1 MQPTSFGRSGS
12 LAAAALVLSLAAGA
26 TAEARSGAGDEN
38 SEEVAAGQ
46 AAAPAQPPE
55 TRVDAS
61 GGGITISSGPNS
73 LSIGARMQFRWMLED
88 REQGDADTIGTGVD
102 SPDGA
107 ISSFDVPRMR
117 VTLGGGVYRPWMRYS
132 FQFEFSRASGEGGS
146 RIKDAIFEI
155 RPSGRPYRL
164 QFGQFKAPFGLQQL
178 TSSGRQQFVD
188 RAITDAR
195 FTPGRDMGAMF
206 SGTTAGTRLGYA
218 VGVFNGSGESIRQ
231 TNRTPLIAGRFFV
244 NPFGAYNNAEGSTD
258 APARAALHLG
268 VGARTGKQ
276 TRGRTPAGIV
286 EDPDNQTAVN
296 GEFAFKASRFYST
309 AEYFWMREEVQN
321 PVVAPD
327 FDSRGFHVQAGAMLV
342 PRTTEVGVR
351 YAEVEG
357 NTGVND
363 STVRE
368 VRGVIGYFWRAH
380 NLKVQADAGQV
391 RYDAGYAGLP
401 SRARQGLPGLGTR
414 LVSGQDLADTQ
425 VRMQLQVAF

>member
-1 MQPTSFGRSGS
+1 MRPNRLECSRP
-12 LAAAALVLSLAAGA
+12 LAAAALVCALVAGQP
-26 TAEARSGAGDEN
+26 AEAASGADEN
-38 SEEVAAGQ
+38 SAGEAAAQ

-61 GGGITISSGPNS
+61 GGAVTISSGPNS
-73 LSIGARMQFRWMLED
+73 LTIGARMQFRWLLED
-88 REQGDADTIGTGVD
+88 REQGDADTSGTGVG
-102 SPDGA
+102 SPDGYL
-107 ISSFDVPRMR
+107 SSFDVPRMR

-132 FQFEFSRASGEGGS
+132 FQFEFSRTSGEGAS
-146 RIKDAIFEI
+146 KIKDAIFEI

-188 RAITDAR
+188 RAITDGR
-195 FTPGRDMGAMF
+195 FTPGRDMGAML
-206 SGTTAGTRLGYA
+206 SGTVGGTRAGYA
-218 VGVFNGSGESIRQ
+218 VGVFNGSGESVRQ
-231 TNRTPLIAGRFFV
+231 NSQTPLVAGRFFV
-244 NPFGAYNNAEGSTD
+244 NPFGAYNTAEGSTD
-258 APARAALHLG
+258 APARAVLHLG
-268 VGARTGKQ
+268 VGARTGKAI
-276 TRGRTPAGIV
+276 RGRTPAGIV
-286 EDPDNQTAVN
+286 ESPDNQSAVN

-342 PRTTEVGVR
+342 PRTTEVGIR

-357 NTGVND
+357 DTGVSD

-414 LVSGQDLADTQ
+414 LVSGQELADTQ
-425 VRMQLQVAF
+425 VRVQLQVAF